1 MEEYVNKWEAWKREL
16 FDLKEISLGRCIK
29 STNFC
34 TIIKCSLHNFSDASE
49 INYGQCSYLRVVDEN
64 ENIHC
69 SLIMGKTRVIPKK
82 IVFTPRLGLVVA
94 VLWVKISNMVK
105 KELQLQEIDEYLRTE
120 SRIVFGDVPNNT
132 TAFKTFPAMSNSGSL
147 SHQSR
152 ILKMTLPEV

>member
-1 MEEYVNKWEAWKREL
+1 M
-16 FDLKEISLGRCIK
+16 GRCIK
-29 STNFC
+29 SRNFC

-94 VLWVKISNMVK
+94 VL
-105 KELQLQEIDEYLRTE
+105 
-120 SRIVFGDVPNNT
+120 
-132 TAFKTFPAMSNSGSL
+132 
-147 SHQSR
+147 
-152 ILKMTLPEV
+152 